1 MLSPW
6 ELAFGRWFIAS
17 LILLPFTFGKFKT
30 CFNQLIKHKW
40 LILWLALSGVVI
52 DNTLIYYAGRTASAI
67 NMGLLNIT
75 GPIFLVILSRIF
87 LKTPIF
93 SKTSYRIAY
102 RHCWR
107 PCHNSAWQY
116 FTANKI
122 KLRSW
127 RFLHAN

>member
-1 MLSPW
+1 MGYLLALAAVFFWSFNIIIASYFSGMLSPW

-67 NMGLLNIT
+67 
-75 GPIFLVILSRIF
+75 
-87 LKTPIF
+87 
-93 SKTSYRIAY
+93 
-102 RHCWR
+102 
-107 PCHNSAWQY
+107 
-116 FTANKI
+116 KI
-122 KLRSW
+122 W
-127 RFLHAN
+127 GF